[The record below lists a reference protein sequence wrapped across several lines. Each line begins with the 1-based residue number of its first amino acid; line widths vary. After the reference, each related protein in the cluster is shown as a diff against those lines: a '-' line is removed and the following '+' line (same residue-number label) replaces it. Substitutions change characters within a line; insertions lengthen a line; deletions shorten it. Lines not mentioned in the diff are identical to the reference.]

1 MAEENTTAQAG
12 ATNEVTGQLAIQ
24 KVYVKDISFESP
36 NAPNIFKDKW
46 EPNVNMELAN
56 ETNKIDSNI
65 YDVTLGVTI
74 TVKMND
80 STVYLVEVKQAG
92 IFLIDGFPDE
102 ALEQILATACPN
114 ILFPFAREVV
124 ADLVARGGFP
134 QLLLSP
140 VNFDVLW
147 MQQKMQQ
154 QQAASDTKH

>member
-1 MAEENTTAQAG
+1 MAEENTNTQAG
-12 ATNEVTGQLAIQ
+12 AENQLTGQLAIQ

-36 NAPNIFKDKW
+36 NAPNVFKDKW

-56 ETNKIDSNI
+56 ETSKVDENI
-65 YDVTLGVTI
+65 YDVTLAVTI
-74 TVKMND
+74 TVKAND
-80 STVYLVEVKQAG
+80 TTVYLVEVKQAG
-92 IFLIDGFPDE
+92 IFLIDGFPEE

-114 ILFPFAREVV
+114 ILFPFAREAV

-154 QQAASDTKH
+154 QQAATDTKH